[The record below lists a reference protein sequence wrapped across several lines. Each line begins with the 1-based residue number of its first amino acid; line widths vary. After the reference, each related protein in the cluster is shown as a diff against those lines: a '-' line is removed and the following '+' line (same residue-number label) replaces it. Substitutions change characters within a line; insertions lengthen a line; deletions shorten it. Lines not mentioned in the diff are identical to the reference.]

1 MSVFNLFGKKEQP
14 SRAYKEQD
22 ETLEAEIYSGMRVE
36 VTDQEG
42 KLLFV
47 AKMECLRGKEAELH
61 QYSESTL
68 SKEEPLRAKIRGYS
82 DHDRKAVYMEAIIR
96 PRARHVWDVE
106 ELNVVRVA
114 NDRAFFRLDTDLDAS
129 ITMFSGLMM
138 GERPCK
144 MLNISVGGAR
154 LISEYQYHE
163 GDKFLLRVKL
173 IDDRPE
179 SVMYCQ
185 VLRAV
190 EQEEGQFEY
199 GCQFLELTEDDQE
212 RIIQNIF
219 EAQSQI
225 QRQKKANS

>member
-1 MSVFNLFGKKEQP
+1 
-14 SRAYKEQD
+14 
-22 ETLEAEIYSGMRVE
+22 
-36 VTDQEG
+36 
-42 KLLFV
+42 
-47 AKMECLRGKEAELH
+47 
-61 QYSESTL
+61 
-68 SKEEPLRAKIRGYS
+68 
-82 DHDRKAVYMEAIIR
+82 
-96 PRARHVWDVE
+96 
-106 ELNVVRVA
+106 
-114 NDRAFFRLDTDLDAS
+114 
-129 ITMFSGLMM
+129 
-138 GERPCK
+138 